1 MSTNVATVSEE
12 RAMTGD
18 PGSHSHPREPDS
30 ARSRSVHV
38 NAANIFAS
46 DPNGDPI
53 EFRDDE
59 NDHEPVDNLAAPVG
73 IISAVVVG
81 LILWAMII
89 LVIYWL
95 K

>member
-1 MSTNVATVSEE
+1 MADGPDSRSQ
-12 RAMTGD
+12 
-18 PGSHSHPREPDS
+18 PREPDS
-30 ARSRSVHV
+30 PHSRSVHV
-38 NAANIFAS
+38 NAMNIFAS

-53 EFRDDE
+53 EFSDDE
-59 NDHEPVDNLAAPVG
+59 HDHEPVDNLAAPVG

-81 LILWAMII
+81 LLLWAIII